1 MNPKKILPCA
11 ISAIALCWPQ
21 LSNAQEAATLPA
33 VKVEGQ
39 VQAEPS
45 PSAPVDG
52 YKANST
58 FSATKTGT
66 PIVET
71 QQSIS
76 VITRDRIE
84 DQGALTLQDALGYTA
99 GVSAGSYGFDNRGD
113 WAFIRGTSFV
123 QYQDGLK
130 QLFGFY
136 NNVRPDPFT
145 LERVEVVKGPSSV
158 LYGQGGFGGLVNMVS
173 KRPQREQAG
182 EVGVQLGEY
191 GRKQLALDL
200 TGTLNEDGTL
210 LYRMIALTRD
220 SDSQVNFVPDDR
232 DLFAPAITWRPNADT
247 SLTAYLNVQRDV
259 SGSSVGFFPIIGT
272 RFEGPNGRIPTN
284 TFI

>member
-21 LSNAQEAATLPA
+21 LSNAQEAATLPT

-66 PIVET
+66 PVVET

-99 GVSAGSYGFDNRGD
+99 GVSA
-113 WAFIRGTSFV
+113 
-123 QYQDGLK
+123 
-130 QLFGFY
+130 
-136 NNVRPDPFT
+136 
-145 LERVEVVKGPSSV
+145 
-158 LYGQGGFGGLVNMVS
+158 
-173 KRPQREQAG
+173 
-182 EVGVQLGEY
+182 
-191 GRKQLALDL
+191 LAL
-200 TGTLNEDGTL
+200 
-210 LYRMIALTRD
+210 MALTIAATGLLSAVLRLC
-220 SDSQVNFVPDDR
+220 STKMV
-232 DLFAPAITWRPNADT
+232 
-247 SLTAYLNVQRDV
+247 
-259 SGSSVGFFPIIGT
+259 
-272 RFEGPNGRIPTN
+272 
-284 TFI
+284 